1 MFGDY
6 GLRKWA
12 RRDKCVGPNSRQS
25 PDIALNAE
33 ETFAKPYNLSRSDDP
48 MDDDG
53 RVAITTANG
62 HEDDIAQMTAF
73 YEARLRRRLPDGV
86 VGR

>member
-1 MFGDY
+1 
-6 GLRKWA
+6 
-12 RRDKCVGPNSRQS
+12 
-25 PDIALNAE
+25 
-33 ETFAKPYNLSRSDDP
+33 